1 MDKDFIEQVKENG
14 LLKDV
19 SEAFKEYPPEE
30 ECHKGDINFYI
41 KERMTNFDYNIGDI
55 VYVTR
60 FKYSNN
66 SNGLNH
72 LFVIIDKD
80 KQMVPLEYFGLLI
93 SSNLSKLKYSQNIIL
108 LCDNKNNLNKNSIVK
123 TDYVY
128 RLEKESIAYKIGE
141 VSIEKINYYKEC
153 VKNNFMEYKNVYEYT
168 KEEQNIM
175 DVEFSLLEELSK
187 LRKDKKLSQRELAD
201 IIGMK
206 QPMLA
211 KIEKGKN
218 SPQLNTLLNILDSLG
233 YTIKYEKKQS

>member
-1 MDKDFIEQVKENG
+1 MDKDFIEQVKKNG
-14 LLKDV
+14 LFRDV
-19 SEAFKEYPPEE
+19 SDAFKQYPPEE
-30 ECHKGDINFYI
+30 EWHKGNVNFYI
-41 KERMTNFDYNIGDI
+41 KERMTNFGYDIGDI
-55 VYVTR
+55 VYVPR

-66 SNGLNH
+66 SSGSNH

-80 KQMVPLEYFGLLI
+80 KQVVPLEYFGLLI
-93 SSNLSKLKYSQNIIL
+93 SSNISKLKYSQNVSL
-108 LCDNKNNLNKNSIVK
+108 TPDDKNNLNKESIVK

-128 RLEKESIAYKIGE
+128 RLDTEAIVYKIGE

-153 VKNNFMEYKNVYEYT
+153 VKTNFIENKDIYEYI
-168 KEEQNIM
+168 KEEQNII
-175 DVEFSLLEELSK
+175 DVEFSLLEELSR
-187 LRKDKKLSQRELAD
+187 LRKDNNLSQRELAN

>member
-1 MDKDFIEQVKENG
+1 MDKDFIELVKENG
-14 LLKDV
+14 LLKEASD
-19 SEAFKEYPPEE
+19 AFKEHPPEE
-30 ECHKGDINFYI
+30 EWHKGDINFYI
-41 KERMTNFDYNIGDI
+41 KERMTNFGYNIGDI
-55 VYVTR
+55 VYVPK

-66 SNGLNH
+66 SNGSNH

-80 KQMVPLEYFGLLI
+80 KQMVPLECFGLLI
-93 SSNLSKLKYSQNIIL
+93 SSNISKLKYSQNVSL
-108 LCDNKNNLNKNSIVK
+108 TPDDKNNLNKESIVK

-128 RLEKESIAYKIGE
+128 RLDTEAIVYKIGE

-153 VKNNFMEYKNVYEYT
+153 VKNNFIENKDIYEYI
-168 KEEQNIM
+168 KEEQNII
-175 DVEFSLLEELSK
+175 DVEFSLLEELSR
-187 LRKDKKLSQRELAD
+187 LRKDNNLSQRELAN